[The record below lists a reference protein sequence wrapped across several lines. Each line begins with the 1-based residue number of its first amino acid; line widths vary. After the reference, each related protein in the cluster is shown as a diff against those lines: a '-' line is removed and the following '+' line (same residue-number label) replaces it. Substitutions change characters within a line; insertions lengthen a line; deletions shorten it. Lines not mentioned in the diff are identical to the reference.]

1 MRKILTAA
9 VAALSLMGGVAAT
22 ATSAEARPYDRNY
35 RHRGN
40 DHGDAVVAGIAGLA
54 IGAALASSNRDRGYY
69 RDGRY
74 YDRGYNNRGYYSR
87 GYAPRYYDRGY
98 TRGYYAPPR
107 YAYRQRCQTVRVWDP
122 YYGRTVRERRCW

>member
-9 VAALSLMGGVAAT
+9 VAALTLAGGVTAV

-54 IGAALASSNRDRGYY
+54 IGAALASNNRDRGYY
-69 RDGRY
+69 RG
-74 YDRGYNNRGYYSR
+74 GYYGDRRYNR
-87 GYAPRYYDRGY
+87 GYAPRYSNGY
-98 TRGYYAPPR
+98 YNRGYYAPPR
-107 YAYRQRCQTVRVWDP
+107 YAYRSNCRTVRVWDP

>member
-9 VAALSLMGGVAAT
+9 VAALTLAGGIAAS
-22 ATSAEARPYDRNY
+22 ATPAEAQRYDR
-35 RHRGN
+35 RHYNRGN

-69 RDGRY
+69 RGDRYYRGGY
-74 YDRGYNNRGYYSR
+74 YDRGYNRGY
-87 GYAPRYYDRGY
+87 YAPRYYDRGY
-98 TRGYYAPPR
+98 SRGYYSPPR
-107 YAYRQRCQTVRVWDP
+107 YSYRNCRTVRVWDP

>member
-9 VAALSLMGGVAAT
+9 VAALTLAGGMAASV
-22 ATSAEARPYDRNY
+22 TSAEARPYDRRY
-35 RHRGN
+35 HRDN

-69 RDGRY
+69 RDRY
-74 YDRGYNNRGYYSR
+74 YDRRYYNRGY
-87 GYAPRYYDRGY
+87 YAPRYYDRGY
-98 TRGYYAPPR
+98 YGRGYYAPPR
-107 YAYRQRCQTVRVWDP
+107 YAYRNCRTVRVWDP

>member
-74 YDRGYNNRGYYSR
+74 YDRGYS
-87 GYAPRYYDRGY
+87 
-98 TRGYYAPPR
+98 RGYYAPPR
-107 YAYRQRCQTVRVWDP
+107 YSYRNCRTVRVWDP